1 MANALKISRNK
12 ASELI
17 KSSKILADGV
27 LVTKAAQ
34 SLNENTEISCVS
46 DIFVSRGA
54 LKLKSFLE
62 NANIDI
68 KGKNALDI
76 GSSTGGF
83 AQILLLNGAKSVICV
98 DVGTDQLD
106 STLRA
111 DARVVLRENT
121 DIRDFESD
129 NGFEII
135 TADISFVSLN
145 LILPSIK
152 RLANA
157 DIIMLFKPQ
166 FEVGRT
172 AKRDKKGVVKDE
184 KATKLAISS
193 FERECAALGFVLIKA
208 AQCEIKGKNGN
219 QEIFYHYKVADFS
232 KAEK

>member
-1 MANALKISRNK
+1 MANALNISRNK

-17 KSSKILADGV
+17 KNGKILASGE
-27 LVTKAAQ
+27 LLKKAAQ
-34 SLNENTEISCVS
+34 NLDENTEISCVS

-68 KGKNALDI
+68 KGKTALDI

-83 AQILLLNGAKSVICV
+83 AQILLLNGAKSVVCV

-111 DARVVLRENT
+111 DERVMLRENT

-129 NGFEII
+129 DGFEIV

-152 RLANA
+152 RLANG

-193 FERECAALGFVLIKA
+193 FERECAAFGLVLIKV

-219 QEIFYHYKVADFS
+219 QEIFYHYKVADFN